1 MTYIYDIVLN
11 FNTLFYEF
19 FEWEDKDKITIIK
32 KIPVIKV
39 DSSLL
44 DDLFNKKIII
54 TDDFLTEINSKCEII
69 ENKHIKSLKY
79 ACLFTDTYRVIG
91 VLFNSKCETVKV
103 SDLLL
108 SDQSEVL
115 NISKRTNLKN
125 ISYNIVGIR
134 NNNSFLTRKEI
145 KIRDYLLNELSSINN
160 KKDYNKLEYLYF
172 EFFNKIPDNNIDIYN
187 QLTSEIKNNITNSH
201 LKLYKLLKLIHQ

>member
-44 DDLFNKKIII
+44 DDLFNKKIIM

-69 ENKHIKSLKY
+69 ENKHIK
-79 ACLFTDTYRVIG
+79 
-91 VLFNSKCETVKV
+91 
-103 SDLLL
+103 
-108 SDQSEVL
+108 
-115 NISKRTNLKN
+115 
-125 ISYNIVGIR
+125 
-134 NNNSFLTRKEI
+134 
-145 KIRDYLLNELSSINN
+145 
-160 KKDYNKLEYLYF
+160 
-172 EFFNKIPDNNIDIYN
+172 
-187 QLTSEIKNNITNSH
+187 
-201 LKLYKLLKLIHQ
+201 

>member
-39 DSSLL
+39 ESSLL
-44 DDLFNKKIII
+44 DDLFNKKIIM

-91 VLFNSKCETVKV
+91 VLFNSKYEIVKV

-115 NISKRTNLKN
+115 NIAKRTNLKN

-187 QLTSEIKNNITNSH
+187 QLIEEIKNNITNSH